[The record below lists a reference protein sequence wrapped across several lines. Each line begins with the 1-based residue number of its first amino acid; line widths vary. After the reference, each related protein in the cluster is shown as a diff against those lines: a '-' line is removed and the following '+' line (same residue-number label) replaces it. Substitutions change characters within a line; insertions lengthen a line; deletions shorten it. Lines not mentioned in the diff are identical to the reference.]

1 MQTKGDSIMSTAN
14 LNAGK
19 ALRVLMAEQ
28 NVTSTELSKALGVS
42 MHTVTILR
50 KKELMT
56 GRQLLALSD
65 YFGISAADFIKKG
78 ER

>member
-1 MQTKGDSIMSTAN
+1 MGTAN

-28 NVTSTELSKALGVS
+28 KVSSTELAKALKTS
-42 MHTVTILR
+42 MTTITTLR

-65 YFGISAADFIKKG
+65 YFGISAAGFIKKG
-78 ER
+78 EK

>member
-1 MQTKGDSIMSTAN
+1 MSTAN

-28 NVTSTELSKALGVS
+28 KVSSTELAKALKTS
-42 MHTVTILR
+42 MTTITTLR

>member
-1 MQTKGDSIMSTAN
+1 MGTAN

-28 NVTSTELSKALGVS
+28 KVSSTELAKALKTS
-42 MHTVTILR
+42 MTTITTLR

-78 ER
+78 EK